1 MDKTYLQDH
10 KRMYGGNMIVTSGRI
25 PYCDYSLIDQ
35 RTFDQYEVKYNKEN
49 LLQILFSN
57 AYFNIGYIDP
67 PNGIDRL
74 LVTEF

>member
-1 MDKTYLQDH
+1 
-10 KRMYGGNMIVTSGRI
+10 MIVTSGRI
-25 PYCDYSLIDQ
+25 PYYGYSLIDR
-35 RTFDQYEVKYNKEN
+35 RTFNQYEVKYNKEN